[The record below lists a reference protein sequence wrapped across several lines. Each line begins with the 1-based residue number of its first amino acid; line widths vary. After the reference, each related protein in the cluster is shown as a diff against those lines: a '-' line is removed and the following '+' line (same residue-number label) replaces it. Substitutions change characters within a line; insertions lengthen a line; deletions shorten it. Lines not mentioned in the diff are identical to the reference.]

1 MNVNF
6 SLKMSLTI
14 AVDEGGLDV
23 VFGTLSHCSREEN
36 LTAVSAI
43 GLTRSTSAHP
53 AASLFKKWEYLLSI
67 MLWDLFK
74 PHMINYPN
82 REQKMEGC

>member
-1 MNVNF
+1 M
-6 SLKMSLTI
+6 
-14 AVDEGGLDV
+14 DEGGLDV

-67 MLWDLFK
+67 ML
-74 PHMINYPN
+74 
-82 REQKMEGC
+82 